1 MLLVDGADGV
11 QVRVDAVGGKAPQ
24 DVKAELID
32 GGRSAADG
40 RRPVRPAAVA
50 NAAVAAPAI
59 VTRAQW
65 GADES
70 LRGRT
75 PNYTGTPKI
84 GFVHHTASTNSY
96 SAETAAAQVRAI
108 YAYHTKVNKWSD
120 IGYNFLVDKFG
131 TVYEGRAG
139 GIDRAVLGAH
149 TGGFNSDSF
158 GVSALG
164 NYDTTDAPGPMV
176 ESISQVLAWKLASA
190 YRDPNASVTV
200 TSAGGGTSRYRSGER
215 ATVPVVAGHRDVGAT
230 ACPGRYLYDDL
241 PAIRSRVTELMGP
254 SFFDPVT
261 SPAAVN
267 AVATGTAPDGTTLF
281 TAPAGNVTL
290 TARSSEPQLWK
301 MTVTNSAGTV
311 VRGQSGHTTGQL
323 PGISATWNR
332 TVNGQPAPAGLYTLR
347 LTGTTEGGAPV
358 APYVSTFNVKASA
371 QAPVVA
377 PPKPVVKDPPI
388 MAKVY
393 TDAGDTT
400 YNGRKFSTSCEDFGA
415 LHRCSTY
422 VTATYYAQ
430 GKGKVL
436 KKYGKVF
443 SGWGYTS
450 PATANWDTSPYAT
463 PGEKVIGG
471 KKWKVTCTADSGPR
485 RCRSDVL
492 TKVLTP
498 VKGKGGRVTYKAVE
512 VWKLNRYVRL
522 TVVR

>member
-11 QVRVDAVGGKAPQ
+11 QVRVDAVGGKAPK
-24 DVKAELID
+24 DVKAQLID
-32 GGRSAADG
+32 GGRSKADG
-40 RRPVRPAAVA
+40 RLPVRPASVAHADVAV
-50 NAAVAAPAI
+50 PPI

-84 GFVHHTASTNSY
+84 GFVHHTASTNNY
-96 SAETAAAQVRAI
+96 TPETAAAQVRAI

-120 IGYNFLVDKFG
+120 VGYNFLVDKFG
-131 TVYEGRAG
+131 TIYEGRAG

-164 NYDTTDAPGPMV
+164 NYDTVDAPAVMT
-176 ESISQVLAWKLASA
+176 ESIAQVLAWKLSNA

-200 TSAGGGTSRYRSGER
+200 TSAGGGTSRYKSGAK

-241 PAIRSRVTELMGP
+241 PAIRARVAELMGP
-254 SFFDPVT
+254 SIFDPLT
-261 SPAAVN
+261 SPTAVT
-267 AVATGTAPDGTTLF
+267 AVASGTAADGTTLF
-281 TAPAGNVTL
+281 TAPAGNVTVS
-290 TARSSEPQLWK
+290 ARTSEPQLWK
-301 MTVTNSAGTV
+301 MSVTNAAGTV
-311 VRGQSGHTTGQL
+311 VRGQSGHTTYDL
-323 PGISATWNR
+323 PNITATWDR
-332 TVNGQPAPAGLYTLR
+332 TVGGRPAPAGAYTV
-347 LTGTTEGGAPV
+347 TVSGTTEGGVPV
-358 APYVSTFNVKASA
+358 KSYVSTFTVKASA

-377 PPKPVVKDPPI
+377 PPVPAPKEPPI

-400 YNGRKFSTSCEDFGA
+400 YNGRKFSTSCQDFGA

-422 VTATYYAQ
+422 VTATYYVQ
-430 GKGKVL
+430 GKGRVL

-463 PGEKVIGG
+463 PGEKVISG
-471 KKWKVTCTADSGPR
+471 KRWKVTCTADSGPR

-498 VKGKGGRVTYKAVE
+498 VKGKGGKVTYKAVE